1 MRGTKKKLGAIAE
14 LEGKIVNEVG
24 FSLSTEQKEKISKK
38 QELFAEYAH
47 LEQLLVRCEARER
60 AISGEASPSP
70 PEPAAVQPLAPTPM
84 QTTPSAGIA
93 TAPLTTL
100 PRAGKVPVT
109 QETTPAKKV
118 KSKGISLKEFN
129 MIVESTGGK
138 VPGNLSA
145 EGRPAEAKSSPW
157 GAKPSAQVHPQTVT
171 AESQTRILSAPLTLP
186 TQCNAIPSGQAR
198 KGPIGDTLIS
208 PVSTPTKQP
217 IAAKAATS
225 PALVTDLGAPRRTRA
240 LTDFLPSAK
249 QAPPVT
255 PPPAKLA
262 GWAASPTPLPT
273 TSKFTP
279 PVVAVAK
286 PVRFS
291 DIQRIEESAR
301 KASSITALQGN
312 SSPWYV
318 ERRQRADS
326 LEEVVRQQAWDRA
339 EEEEIARAV
348 AEIDRI
354 ALLTENAAKAA
365 ASNAVG
371 GNKKK
376 NGGGERPR
384 QSKKKPV
391 LLEKK

>member
-1 MRGTKKKLGAIAE
+1 M
-14 LEGKIVNEVG
+14 
-24 FSLSTEQKEKISKK
+24 
-38 QELFAEYAH
+38 
-47 LEQLLVRCEARER
+47 
-60 AISGEASPSP
+60 
-70 PEPAAVQPLAPTPM
+70 
-84 QTTPSAGIA
+84 
-93 TAPLTTL
+93 
-100 PRAGKVPVT
+100 
-109 QETTPAKKV
+109 
-118 KSKGISLKEFN
+118 
-129 MIVESTGGK
+129 
-138 VPGNLSA
+138 
-145 EGRPAEAKSSPW
+145 
-157 GAKPSAQVHPQTVT
+157 
-171 AESQTRILSAPLTLP
+171 
-186 TQCNAIPSGQAR
+186 
-198 KGPIGDTLIS
+198 
-208 PVSTPTKQP
+208 
-217 IAAKAATS
+217 
-225 PALVTDLGAPRRTRA
+225 
-240 LTDFLPSAK
+240 
-249 QAPPVT
+249 
-255 PPPAKLA
+255 
-262 GWAASPTPLPT
+262 
-273 TSKFTP
+273 
-279 PVVAVAK
+279 AVAK